1 MKQEPTKLTSLA
13 NLPPPIVNKKKEV
26 TVGFDDGGGWDD
38 ADWNF
43 DDLEKKE
50 EHVPDFDI
58 NDKSYQKRNL
68 NKLGDVELAAEKRK
82 MDKKF
87 NENFIQPGD
96 KEYQYDKVVDFKN

>member
-1 MKQEPTKLTSLA
+1 MVA
-13 NLPPPIVNKKKEV
+13 KKEIK
-26 TVGFDDGGGWDD
+26 VGFDDDGWDD

-58 NDKSYQKRNL
+58 NDKTYQKRNL
-68 NKLGDVELAAEKRK
+68 NKLGDAELQFEKRK

-87 NENFIQPGD
+87 NENFVQPGD
-96 KEYQYDKVVDFKN
+96 AEYQYDKVVDFKN